1 MPSTASQPDAST
13 TPTGVLKI
21 GTWVGS
27 LEARGDLQ
35 LFARR
40 GENTAP
46 RFLLVEDPRSPI
58 GARLEGLGWT
68 PETRTESLG
77 AIDAAAVSRADVIVV
92 VCTERSLLTPAFQAD
107 AVRVA
112 RGTPRV
118 AVVGEA
124 GPDAAAYAARLGWHG
139 FVSRDSPDGVLAT
152 TIAAAALGELSF
164 PPSTTSSLVR
174 ALARIAPVTNLE
186 NSALTPRQRQIV
198 ALISQG
204 ATDVEISA
212 VLGISRSTA
221 HKHVQN
227 ARRRMRAKTRSQLV
241 AAVRTEALGWQPT

>member
-1 MPSTASQPDAST
+1 MR
-13 TPTGVLKI
+13 
-21 GTWVGS
+21 
-27 LEARGDLQ
+27 ARGDLQ
-35 LFARR
+35 QTAR
-40 GENTAP
+40 GADSSAP
-46 RFLLVEDPRSPI
+46 RFLLVEDPGSTV
-58 GARLEGLGWT
+58 GARLERLGWI
-68 PETRTESLG
+68 PATRAGSVG
-77 AIDAAAVSRADVIVV
+77 AFDTATVSRADVIVV

-139 FVSRDSPDGVLAT
+139 FVSSDSPDPVLVA

-164 PPSTTSSLVR
+164 PASTTSSLVR

-186 NSALTPRQRQIV
+186 TSALTPRQRQIV
-198 ALISQG
+198 TLISQG
-204 ATDVEISA
+204 ATDVEISS

>member
-1 MPSTASQPDAST
+1 MGG
-13 TPTGVLKI
+13 GVHLA
-21 GTWVGS
+21 TQVA
-27 LEARGDLQ
+27 EQR
-35 LFARR
+35 
-40 GENTAP
+40 AP
-46 RFLLVEDPRSPI
+46 RFLLVEDPISLI
-58 GARLEGLGWT
+58 GARLERFGWI
-68 PETRTESLG
+68 PATRADTLG
-77 AIDAAAVSRADVIVV
+77 AIEASAITQVDVVVV

-118 AVVGEA
+118 AVISEA
-124 GPDAAAYAARLGWHG
+124 GPEAAAYAARLGWHG
-139 FVSRDSPDGVLAT
+139 FVSTDSTDAVLLG

-164 PPSTTSSLVR
+164 PASATSALVR
-174 ALARIAPVTNLE
+174 ALARIAPVTNIDA
-186 NSALTPRQRQIV
+186 SVLTPRQRQIV
-198 ALISQG
+198 TLISQG

-241 AAVRTEALGWQPT
+241 AAVRPEPLEWQPT

>member
-1 MPSTASQPDAST
+1 M
-13 TPTGVLKI
+13 
-21 GTWVGS
+21 
-27 LEARGDLQ
+27 EARGDLQ
-35 LFARR
+35 LTAR
-40 GENTAP
+40 GVKNTAP
-46 RFLLVEDPRSPI
+46 RFLLVEASGSTV
-58 GARLEGLGWT
+58 GARLQGLGWT
-68 PETRTESLG
+68 PEIRAESVG
-77 AIDAAAVSRADVIVV
+77 AMDAAAVSRADVIVV
-92 VCTERSLLTPAFQAD
+92 VCTERRLLTPAFQAD

-118 AVVGEA
+118 AVVAEA

-139 FVSRDSPDGVLAT
+139 FVSSDNPDAVLVA

-174 ALARIAPVTNLE
+174 ALARIAPVTNIE
-186 NSALTPRQRQIV
+186 TSALTPRQRQIV

-204 ATDVEISA
+204 ATDVEISS